1 MKIWPSMGTK
11 EYRKLKDM
19 FAAVSSMS
27 MQVEIRDIELS
38 GTGDTATANTFM
50 SQNATVSGG
59 GGNQPPP
66 HKDHAV
72 FELTKTNGN
81 WIIKN
86 VR

>member
-1 MKIWPSMGTK
+1 MGTK
-11 EYRKLKDM
+11 EYRKLKDL

-27 MQVEIRDIELS
+27 MQVEIRDIEIS
-38 GTGDTATANTFM
+38 ETGDAATANTFM
-50 SQNATVSGG
+50 SQSAKVGGG

-66 HKDHAV
+66 HKDQAV